1 MEIFDMS
8 SKNNWGGSW
17 TEQKLDCFE
26 SYVKAYLTIM
36 NVYRDKRNWKLIYFD
51 GFAGSGD
58 RGDNLSREDETAL
71 QAEMFDGDWVQ
82 EREVNLYQGAAERV
96 VRLEQ
101 MMRGFDYYYFVEKDE
116 SKCAM
121 LDLKLAQYETKGY
134 KKCCPGDANDWAKK
148 LGDALHRDTKY
159 KSLCLLDPFGMS
171 IKWDTIERLSGNG
184 VDLWI
189 LVPTGVI
196 INRLVR
202 KSGELMHTDRL
213 EEFFGMTKSDIH
225 DWFYERRQEVDLF
238 GETQEWY
245 EKKDNPIQR
254 IADLFC
260 ERLGELFKYVTPEP
274 LVMRNR
280 NNVPIFHFVC
290 ASNNQ
295 TAVRI
300 ASDII
305 DKRQ

>member
-1 MEIFDMS
+1 MS
-8 SKNNWGGSW
+8 GKSNWGGSW

-36 NVYRDKRNWKLIYFD
+36 NVYRDKFDWKLIYFD
-51 GFAGSGD
+51 GFAGSGN
-58 RGDNLSREDETAL
+58 RGDGQVQDNDMPADLEMFEDEL
-71 QAEMFDGDWVQ
+71 VHK
-82 EREVNLYQGAAERV
+82 RELNLYQGAAERV
-96 VRLEQ
+96 VRLEEK
-101 MMRGFDYYYFVEKDE
+101 MRGFDFYYFVEKDE
-116 SKCAM
+116 TKSAM
-121 LDLKLAQYETKGY
+121 LELKLCRYETKGY
-134 KKCCPGDANDWAKK
+134 KQFCLGDANDWVKK
-148 LGDALHRDTKY
+148 MGDALHKNSKL

-171 IKWDTIERLSGNG
+171 INWDTIERLSGNG

-196 INRLVR
+196 INRLVKR
-202 KSGELMHTDRL
+202 DGTLMHPERL
-213 EEFFGMTKSDIH
+213 EKFFGMSKEDIH
-225 DWFYERRQEVDLF
+225 DWFYKPCQEMDLF
-238 GETQEWY
+238 GDMQQWY

-260 ERLGELFKYVTPEP
+260 ERLGELFKFVTNEP
-274 LVMRNR
+274 LVMRNG

-290 ASNNQ
+290 ASNNE

-305 DKRQ
+305 DKRR

>member
-1 MEIFDMS
+1 MS
-8 SKNNWGGSW
+8 GKYNWGGSW

-36 NVYRDKRNWKLIYFD
+36 NVYRDKYGWKLIYFD

-58 RGDNLSREDETAL
+58 RGDSFTKEEERAL
-71 QAEMFDGDWVQ
+71 QAEMFEDDWIQ

-96 VRLEQ
+96 VRLEDT
-101 MMRGFDYYYFVEKDE
+101 MRGFDYYYFVEKNE
-116 SKCAM
+116 SKSAI
-121 LDLKLAQYETKGY
+121 LDLKLSKYETKGF
-134 KKCCPGDANDWAKK
+134 KKSCQGDANDWVIK
-148 LGDALHRDTKY
+148 LSEALHRSSKY

-171 IKWDTIERLSGNG
+171 INWKTIESLSGGG

-196 INRLVR
+196 LNRLVKR
-202 KSGELMHTDRL
+202 DGTLMYPEKL
-213 EEFFGMTKSDIH
+213 EKFFGMSQEDIH
-225 DWFYERRQEVDLF
+225 SWFYECREEMDLF
-238 GETQEWY
+238 GETKKWY
-245 EKKDNPIQR
+245 EKKDNCIQR

-274 LVMRNR
+274 LVMRNK

>member
-1 MEIFDMS
+1 MS
-8 SKNNWGGSW
+8 GKNNWGGSW

-36 NVYRDKRNWKLIYFD
+36 NVYRDKFNWKLIYFD

-58 RGDNLSREDETAL
+58 RGDNLSQEEETAL
-71 QAEMFDGDWVQ
+71 QADMFADDWVQ

-96 VRLEQ
+96 VRLEEK
-101 MMRGFDYYYFVEKDE
+101 MRGFDFYYFVEKNE

-121 LDLKLAQYETKGY
+121 LDLKLAQYVTKGF
-134 KKCCPGDANDWAKK
+134 KNCCSGDANDWAKK
-148 LGDALHRDTKY
+148 LGDALHRDSKF

-196 INRLVR
+196 INRLVKR
-202 KSGELMHTDRL
+202 DGTLMHTEKL
-213 EEFFGMTKSDIH
+213 EEFFGMSKEDIH

-238 GETQEWY
+238 GDMQEWY
-245 EKKDNPIQR
+245 EKKDNSIQR

-295 TAVRI
+295 TAVKI

>member
-1 MEIFDMS
+1 MEISNMS
-8 SKNNWGGSW
+8 NKCNWGGSW

-36 NVYRDKRNWKLIYFD
+36 NVYRDKFNWKLIYFD

-58 RGDNLSREDETAL
+58 RGDGQVQDNDMPADM
-71 QAEMFDGDWVQ
+71 EMFEDGLVQ
-82 EREVNLYQGAAERV
+82 ERELNLYQGAAERV
-96 VRLEQ
+96 VRLEEK
-101 MMRGFDYYYFVEKDE
+101 MRGFDFYYFVEKDE
-116 SKCAM
+116 TKSTM
-121 LDLKLAQYETKGY
+121 LELKLCRYATKGY
-134 KKCCPGDANDWAKK
+134 KQFCLGDANDWVKK
-148 LGDALHRDTKY
+148 MGDALHNNSKL

-171 IKWDTIERLSGNG
+171 INWDTIESLSGTG

-196 INRLVR
+196 INRLVKR
-202 KSGELMHTDRL
+202 DGTLMHPERL
-213 EEFFGMTKSDIH
+213 EKFFGMSKEDIH
-225 DWFYERRQEVDLF
+225 DWFYKPRQEMNLF
-238 GETQEWY
+238 GEIQLWY

-260 ERLGELFKYVTPEP
+260 ERLGELFKFVTNEP

-290 ASNNQ
+290 ASNNE

-305 DKRQ
+305 DKRR